1 MPGSPCFSNLDC
13 AVNEKITNITQIINT
28 TTEDSLDGQN
38 NLNRYEAV
46 FWQNTL
52 ICGQRFPKDNKEY
65 KLKNNRCCRDH
76 DKTFLWAQEELNY
89 ETPEGES
96 ETAEFPSISRLAPP
110 MTHLTMSNKQRL
122 SQNQLVN
129 DILDNGDGEFSD
141 DDMEERSFQY
151 RIL

>member
-1 MPGSPCFSNLDC
+1 MLRIFEGSKFADTDLVKNFNTEFIEEFIHQENRCLKMPGSPCFSNLDC

-65 KLKNNRCCRDH
+65 ELKNNRCCRDH
-76 DKTFLWAQEELNY
+76 DKHF
-89 ETPEGES
+89 
-96 ETAEFPSISRLAPP
+96 
-110 MTHLTMSNKQRL
+110 
-122 SQNQLVN
+122 
-129 DILDNGDGEFSD
+129 
-141 DDMEERSFQY
+141 
-151 RIL
+151 